1 MAVLL
6 ILAIILVIDVA
17 AVLHGVDSRPGIA
30 ETPRSN
36 I

>member
-6 ILAIILVIDVA
+6 ILAITVAIDVA
-17 AVLHGVDSRPGIA
+17 AVLYGVDSRPGIA
-30 ETPRSN
+30 EPPRSN